1 MFTHQPAPC
10 CPLSRW
16 VRKSLALVRLVTQ
29 EVAQVARAPENSLWR
44 SPGRHPLGRTFQKRV
59 VTGENATEKGPG
71 CLSLGL
77 SHRSVS
83 ARLAI
88 AAFSLPGWLSFVKK
102 TKIGS
107 ALQRCISLSFP
118 PQDGV
123 ATCHPFFFSF
133 FFFLIFSPGRP
144 AAPLRS
150 VLPSWPPFLSPLFV
164 LLELGTALGH
174 TDPPRLPFLTVLS
187 WSLTLLP
194 GLGTFSPLSPQG
206 PLVRS
211 TLVAGLR

>member
-1 MFTHQPAPC
+1 MRPHSSLTAFLIQIGQRGVFTHQPAPC

-83 ARLAI
+83 AWLAI

-133 FFFLIFSPGRP
+133 FFFSH
-144 AAPLRS
+144 
-150 VLPSWPPFLSPLFV
+150 FLTWKTSCP
-164 LLELGTALGH
+164 TALC
-174 TDPPRLPFLTVLS
+174 PPLLAPFPVSFICPT
-187 WSLTLLP
+187 
-194 GLGTFSPLSPQG
+194 
-206 PLVRS
+206 
-211 TLVAGLR
+211 